1 MNCAEIRLLLHAHAD
16 GELDAAKSLELERH
30 LKTCA
35 ACAAEVQLL
44 NSLKNALQQSSLIY
58 RAPDSLRRNVRQLS
72 GVSAREKR
80 APETSW
86 LWLWK
91 SLAFGA
97 TAFALLTIFLRP
109 SGISPRDEFLNEAV
123 ASHVRSLMAEH
134 LTDVAS
140 SDQHT
145 VKPWFDGKLDF
156 APVVKDLAT
165 NGFPLI
171 GGRLDYL
178 RGKTVAAL
186 VYRHNKHLINV
197 FVCPVNDAGIVQSGT
212 KNQLGYS
219 VIYYESNG
227 IFYCLVS
234 DLNEKELNDLAE
246 LIAK

>member
-1 MNCAEIRLLLHAHAD
+1 MNCAEIRLFLHAHAD
-16 GELDAAKSLELERH
+16 GELDAAKSIELERH

-35 ACAAEVQLL
+35 ACAAEVQSL
-44 NSLKNALQQSSLIY
+44 NSLKSALQEPSLVFS
-58 RAPDSLRRNVRQLS
+58 APDSLRQNVRRLS
-72 GVSAREKR
+72 GISAD
-80 APETSW
+80 APGW

-109 SGISPRDEFLNEAV
+109 AGMSPRDEFLNEAV
-123 ASHVRSLMAEH
+123 ASHVRSLMAGH

-178 RGKTVAAL
+178 RGRTVAAL

-197 FVCPVNDAGIVQSGT
+197 FVCPVKDAGIVLSGT
-212 KNQLGYS
+212 ENQLGYS
-219 VIYYESNG
+219 VIYYDSNEM
-227 IFYCLVS
+227 FYCLVS
-234 DLNEKELNDLAE
+234 DLNEKELNDLAQ
-246 LIAK
+246 LIAQ